1 FSIVLIALVLVLGP
15 LFEAVPRVLAI
26 VAAASGLIVAVALPE
41 WIQNTVAG
49 LALSGRGQFRE
60 GDQIE
65 VRDAK
70 GTVDRVGLQ
79 RTRLR
84 ADDGSVVSL
93 PNRDILQHAIRVG
106 GQQSAVSVHVV
117 LAPDLASTPAGRE
130 RALEVARMSPYRRAR
145 TAPRLED

>member
-1 FSIVLIALVLVLGP
+1 WRAGADPRRRLARVKGLLDFSIVLIALVLVLGP
-15 LFEAVPRVLAI
+15 LFEAVPLVLAI
-26 VAAASGLIVAVALPE
+26 VAAASGLIVAVALPV
-41 WIQNTVAG
+41 WIQHTVAG

-60 GDQIE
+60 GDQSE

-93 PNRDILQHAIRVG
+93 PN
-106 GQQSAVSVHVV
+106 
-117 LAPDLASTPAGRE
+117 
-130 RALEVARMSPYRRAR
+130 
-145 TAPRLED
+145 